1 MKRRSPFTIVYRDSR
16 IVAVNKSS
24 GIAVT
29 ADRWDPHAERLDRLL
44 AAALAEAA
52 LVEANKTEASKT
64 EASKAEIDRETDKA
78 EPAVSKAPAR
88 QSFRLWTVHRVD
100 RDTSG
105 IVVFARDEET
115 HRFLSQAFEGR
126 QVEKRYLA
134 VVYGR
139 PLWKETSC
147 DLPLAPDGNKKHL
160 TIIDKY
166 HGKKSLTL
174 FRFLGGVGNYSV
186 VEAVPKT
193 GRTHQIRVHLS
204 ALGHPVVCDSLY
216 GSDKPVFLSSF
227 KPDRRGDP
235 FEERPLLERLGLHA
249 AELTLPYTPP
259 ETAGG
264 TLAGGGTRID
274 GVHTG
279 GVQTEQAGLFRL
291 RAPLSRDIAAL
302 IKQMEKRGAGTDL
315 ADL

>member
-1 MKRRSPFTIVYRDSR
+1 MKKKSPFTIIYRDKR
-16 IVAVNKSS
+16 IVVVNKSP

-29 ADRWDPHAERLDRLL
+29 ADRWDPAAERLDRIV
-44 AAALAEAA
+44 ALAEAA
-52 LVEANKTEASKT
+52 S
-64 EASKAEIDRETDKA
+64 AET
-78 EPAVSKAPAR
+78 APAE
-88 QSFRLWTVHRVD
+88 QFRLWTVHRID

-105 IVVFARDEET
+105 LVLFARDEET
-115 HRFLSQAFEGR
+115 HRSLSLAFEGR

-147 DLPLAPDGNKKHL
+147 DLPLVPNGNKKHL

-166 HGKKSLTL
+166 HGKESLTC

-186 VEAVPKT
+186 VEAMPKT
-193 GRTHQIRVHLS
+193 GRTHQIRVHLA

-235 FEERPLLERLGLHA
+235 LEEQPLLNRLGLHA
-249 AELTLPYTPP
+249 AELALPYRP
-259 ETAGG
+259 EPGENE
-264 TLAGGGTRID
+264 
-274 GVHTG
+274 H
-279 GVQTEQAGLFRL
+279 GLFRL
-291 RAPLSRDIAAL
+291 RAPLSRDMAAL
-302 IKQMEKRGAGTDL
+302 INQMEKRGAGKNLTAQEPAAPAL
-315 ADL
+315 P